1 LKPKIIILTPPG
13 SGALETSLPAEL
25 AAGPATVDPHVS
37 EEGSERSN
45 WSDVMVVAPGTK
57 PTGTSMLVP
66 GNPADVLTLRAGDW
80 AEASAGLI
88 RTAAST
94 AAAKRWQR
102 IRGKNTRLTDS
113 S

>member
-25 AAGPATVDPHVS
+25 AAGPATVDPHVR

-45 WSDVMVVAPGTK
+45 WSDVMAVAPGTK
-57 PTGTSMLVP
+57 PTGTSMLAP

-80 AEASAGLI
+80 ADASAGLI
-88 RTAAST
+88 RRAAS
-94 AAAKRWQR
+94 AAVAVKRQW
-102 IRGKNTRLTDS
+102 IEGKNVLLTDS
-113 S
+113 P